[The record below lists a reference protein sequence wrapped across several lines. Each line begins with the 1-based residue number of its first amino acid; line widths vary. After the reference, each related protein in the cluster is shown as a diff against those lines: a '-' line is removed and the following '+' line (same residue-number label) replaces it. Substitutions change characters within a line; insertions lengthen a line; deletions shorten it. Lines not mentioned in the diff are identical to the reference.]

1 MKNKRIY
8 YIIGSVV
15 LLMIV
20 LIVIGG
26 NLARSNDEQST
37 DMSHASFSRKDKK
50 AGGAYA
56 AFRMLPQLF
65 ASHSV
70 QVVTKPF
77 TRTFEKE
84 KELWHMGNAYI
95 LVAAEMFTT
104 EKDVDAMLEYAAPG
118 NELFIAVNMPD
129 PLLAKQ
135 LGFTTVESNS
145 LQQGK
150 AGFVQQYRDKT
161 IPLNASF
168 NYNGII
174 SGNYFARTDSSTT
187 TVLGTNYKNKPNF
200 IRIAYNK
207 GYIYVLLNPYTFTNY
222 FLLHKNNREALEMQL
237 SYLQHEAGNVYWD
250 DFYNNQHSAQSG
262 DFSEWQVLMRY
273 PAMRWALWLAAAL
286 LLLYVVFESKR
297 RQRIIP
303 DKPVFNNNSLEFVD
317 AIGQLY
323 YQQHNNY
330 NLAHKMILHLLE
342 YIRTRYY
349 LNTNVLNEEF
359 IVALS
364 RKSAMP
370 EGDIRELLQMM
381 HHVQLEGEV
390 SDGYLKEFYKR
401 IQLFYLN
408 TK

>member
-1 MKNKRIY
+1 MKAKPI
-8 YIIGSVV
+8 YIIGSVALLLIV
-15 LLMIV
+15 LLI
-20 LIVIGG
+20 IGG
-26 NLARSNDEQST
+26 NLARNPDEQST

-56 AFRMLPQLF
+56 AFKMLPELF
-65 ASHSV
+65 KHHSV

-77 TRTFEKE
+77 TRTFQKE
-84 KELWHMGNAYI
+84 KELWYRGNVYI
-95 LVAAEMFTT
+95 LVAAELFTT
-104 EKDVDAMLEYAAPG
+104 EKDVDAMLEYVAPG
-118 NELFIAVNMPD
+118 NELFIAINTPD
-129 PLLAKQ
+129 PLLAK
-135 LGFTTVESNS
+135 LLKFTTVESDN
-145 LQQGK
+145 LQHRK
-150 AGFVQQYRDKT
+150 TGFVQQYQDTT

-168 NYNGII
+168 NYDGMI
-174 SGNYFARTDSSTT
+174 SGSYFARTDSSTT
-187 TVLGTNYKNKPNF
+187 TILGANYKNKPNF

-207 GYIYVLLNPYTFTNY
+207 GYIYILLNPYTFSNY
-222 FLLHKNNREALEMQL
+222 FLLYKNNKKALEMQL
-237 SYLQHEAGNVYWD
+237 SYLQHEAVNVYWD

-303 DKPVFNNNSLEFVD
+303 DKPLFNNNSLEFVD

-349 LNTNVLNEEF
+349 INTNLLNEEF
-359 IVALS
+359 VVALS
-364 RKSAMP
+364 RKSALP
-370 EGDIRELLQMM
+370 EEDIRELLEMM
-381 HHVQLEGEV
+381 HHIQLEGEV
-390 SDGYLKEFYKR
+390 SDDYLKEFYKR